1 MGEQFAGYA
10 SVLGQNPVGLA
21 QRIGGTG
28 TEVAEIADRRCDNV
42 ESGQQL
48 LVHQLWINLFQ
59 SNRKRVIVL
68 KIHWP
73 GERAM
78 IPLLGASAIILVGLQ
93 ASIDVP
99 RDAFRA
105 CLKEAAVKAS
115 GDKVTAD
122 AIEAYL
128 KTACSGQLGSL
139 RGALVSFDLK
149 NGMAR
154 KAAESDASST
164 VDDYMSG
171 PIDHYKF
178 SAPAAAPTAA
188 PAPAATAPAMVTPAA
203 ASATPTQPPKPPKP

>member
-1 MGEQFAGYA
+1 
-10 SVLGQNPVGLA
+10 
-21 QRIGGTG
+21 
-28 TEVAEIADRRCDNV
+28 
-42 ESGQQL
+42 
-48 LVHQLWINLFQ
+48 
-59 SNRKRVIVL
+59 
-68 KIHWP
+68 
-73 GERAM
+73 M

-178 SAPAAAPTAA
+178 SAPAAAPAAA

>member
-1 MGEQFAGYA
+1 
-10 SVLGQNPVGLA
+10 
-21 QRIGGTG
+21 
-28 TEVAEIADRRCDNV
+28 
-42 ESGQQL
+42 
-48 LVHQLWINLFQ
+48 
-59 SNRKRVIVL
+59 
-68 KIHWP
+68 
-73 GERAM
+73 M
-78 IPLLGASAIILVGLQ
+78 IPLVAASAIVLLGLQ
-93 ASIDVP
+93 ASIDAP

-105 CLKEAAVKAS
+105 CLREAASKAT

-139 RGALVSFDLK
+139 RSALVSFDLK

-178 SAPAAAPTAA
+178 SAPSAATPAVASA
-188 PAPAATAPAMVTPAA
+188 PAVVTPAA
-203 ASATPTQPPKPPKP
+203 SPATPATQPPKPPKP

>member
-1 MGEQFAGYA
+1 
-10 SVLGQNPVGLA
+10 
-21 QRIGGTG
+21 
-28 TEVAEIADRRCDNV
+28 
-42 ESGQQL
+42 
-48 LVHQLWINLFQ
+48 
-59 SNRKRVIVL
+59 
-68 KIHWP
+68 
-73 GERAM
+73 M
-78 IPLLGASAIILVGLQ
+78 IPLVAASAIVLLGLQ
-93 ASIDVP
+93 ASIDGP

-105 CLKEAAVKAS
+105 CLREAASKAT

-139 RGALVSFDLK
+139 RSALVSFDMK

-178 SAPAAAPTAA
+178 SAPAAAA
-188 PAPAATAPAMVTPAA
+188 PAVASAPAVVTPAA
-203 ASATPTQPPKPPKP
+203 APATPATQPPKPPKP